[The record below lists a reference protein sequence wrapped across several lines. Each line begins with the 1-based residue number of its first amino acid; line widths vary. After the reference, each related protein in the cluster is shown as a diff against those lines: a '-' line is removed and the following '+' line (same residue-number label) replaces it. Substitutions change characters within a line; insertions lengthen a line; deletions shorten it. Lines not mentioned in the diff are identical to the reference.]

1 MARNYSGLS
10 PYYTAANQ
18 TLEQYV
24 PMPFQEMAAASDSI
38 LKRADAIE
46 QQSLATDNLIANME
60 ALAPEHKNYLT
71 NLGKNFAQQSRSL
84 IDQYGGNISDPE
96 FIRQQRRLISKTASD
111 PNFRTILSANEQLK
125 VNQKIA
131 AEMNAKGQLYTNPN
145 FSGLDSSGR
154 LTDRVGNIQLV
165 DTLDKLKDEYKVAW
179 QSMENDNK
187 GTISNAKNINRLNKR
202 VLDSVANGSP
212 EFQRLAQAYVQR
224 GLTPDQAINQI
235 KSDITG
241 LQGQYGIRSERD
253 NSYYNYQLAL
263 RQDAR
268 SSQEHAMKMRT
279 MSAQLAQMMGQ
290 GVGDKTPLNIV
301 TTKGPISNIDL
312 NKDKISMVKE
322 LRNHIDDKGNLKDV
336 RSAGSQITVSPTFVP
351 TTNVKGGANPL
362 KSSAL
367 RNSSANESLKYM
379 REELGWS
386 PRLGTAKQVADAY
399 EKMVKSDNFA
409 PTIYVPSNPTVFNAI
424 DKQYGN
430 SLEGA
435 TYFENGKAKHAD
447 DGETI
452 SNLERNKS
460 FVGFSTTRNQSGQDQ
475 MSLKYRSYT
484 DKDKKNPVIV
494 EIPMSEEMQRLS
506 KTKLKYN
513 SIMQGLVDNNEL
525 SKSNMYEIIDGRI
538 FVPRRTSQGLR
549 FAEVTGTID
558 NNGVL
563 KNRQF
568 VRQSNQD
575 LNYLRDDIVEAKLYS
590 ELKDLDNYFLDIY
603 K

>member
-1 MARNYSGLS
+1 MARNYQGLS

-24 PMPFQEMAAASDSI
+24 PMPFQEMAAASDAI
-38 LKRADAIE
+38 LKRADAVE
-46 QQSLATDNLIANME
+46 QQSLATDNMIANME

-71 NLGKNFAQQSRSL
+71 SLGKNFSQQSRNL

-96 FIRQQRRLISKTASD
+96 FIRQQRRLISQTASD
-111 PNFRTILSANEQLK
+111 PNFRTILSANDQLK
-125 VNQKIA
+125 MNRKIA
-131 AEMNAKGQLYTNPN
+131 AEMNAKGQLYINPN
-145 FSGLDSSGR
+145 FTGKDTNGR
-154 LTDRVGNIQLV
+154 LTDAVGNVELV
-165 DTLDKLKDEYKVAW
+165 DTLDKLKDEYKIAW
-179 QSMENDNK
+179 QSMENDNR
-187 GTISNAKNINRLNKR
+187 GTITNAKNINRLNKR
-202 VLDSVANGSP
+202 VLDSVASGSP

-224 GLTPDQAINQI
+224 GMSPDQAINQI

-241 LQGQYGIRSERD
+241 LQGQYGVKSERD

-268 SSQEHAMKMRT
+268 SSQEHSLKMRT
-279 MSAQLAQMMGQ
+279 MATQLAQMTGA
-290 GVGDKTPLNIV
+290 GGDKTPLNIS

-322 LRNHIDDKGNLKDV
+322 LRNHLDDKGNLNNGK
-336 RSAGSQITVSPTFVP
+336 SAGSQIAVSSTFAPT
-351 TTNVKGGANPL
+351 NKIMGGANPL
-362 KSSAL
+362 TKSSL
-367 RNSSANESLKYM
+367 RGGSANETLKYM

-399 EKMVKSDNFA
+399 ESMVKSDNFA
-409 PTIYVPSNPTVFNAI
+409 PTIYVPSNPTVYNAI
-424 DKQYGN
+424 DKQFGN
-430 SLEGA
+430 SMEGA
-435 TYFENGKAKHAD
+435 TYFENGKARHAD
-447 DGETI
+447 NGEII

-513 SIMQGLVDNNEL
+513 SIMQGLTDNAEL

-538 FVPRRTSQGLR
+538 FVPRRTAQGLR

-563 KNRQF
+563 RNRQY
-568 VRQSNQD
+568 VRQSNKD